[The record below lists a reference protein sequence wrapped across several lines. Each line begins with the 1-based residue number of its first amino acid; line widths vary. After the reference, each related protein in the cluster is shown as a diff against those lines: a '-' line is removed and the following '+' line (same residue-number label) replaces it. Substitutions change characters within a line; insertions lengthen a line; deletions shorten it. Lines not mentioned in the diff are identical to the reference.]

1 MRREPLEDLLV
12 VVPGILG
19 SRLAVDGREVWG
31 ASAGAVWQGIRTFA
45 GSVKGL
51 QLPKDLGDGHPGD
64 GVVPVGLVPSLHA
77 LPGVWPLVDGYSDLL
92 GWLERTFTLR
102 RALPGA
108 RPDVPVNLVEFAY
121 DWRLSCRYNARL
133 LAGRV
138 DEALGRWRA
147 SADHRAKAQVRLV
160 CHSMG
165 GLVGRYYVECLGGA
179 EVVRQLITLGTP
191 HRGSIG
197 ALGSLV
203 NGHRIGGERL
213 GVDLTDFGRSLPS
226 SHQLIPDYACLEAP
240 GGLRYPR
247 EIAGGLRG
255 VAPLLLEDAGRFH
268 AEIRAAALDR
278 VRRGGTGGQ
287 CLPVVGVRQPTATS
301 AVVEGERLRLIE
313 TIEGYDEGGDGR
325 VPRFAA
331 YPAELPMDDTT
342 VRASFATHGAI
353 KGHPG
358 VLEDLYE
365 WLAPAPRVY
374 RGAVAAYPLSVRVP
388 DYLTAGEPL
397 PVQAEVAVERDGAE
411 ELSVQATVTGE
422 GVSEQRTLG
431 NLGGGR
437 YAGAFP
443 DLGPG
448 AYRVAVHASR
458 DHKDTAVTT
467 LTLIGGDV

>member
-1 MRREPLEDLLV
+1 MRREPIEDLVV

-31 ASAGAVWQGIRTFA
+31 ASAGALWQGIRTFT

-51 QLPKDLGDGHPGD
+51 RLPKDLGDGHPGD

-77 LPGVWPLVDGYSDLL
+77 LPGVWPLVDGYSGLL

-102 RALPGA
+102 RALPGERA
-108 RPDVPVNLVEFAY
+108 DTPVNLVEFAY

-133 LAGRV
+133 LAARV

-147 SADHRAKAQVRLV
+147 SAPHRADARVRLV

-165 GLVGRYYVECLGGA
+165 GLVGRYYVECAGGA
-179 EVVRQLITLGTP
+179 EVTRQLITLGTP

-197 ALGSLV
+197 ALESLV

-213 GVDLTDFGRSLPS
+213 GVDLSCFGRSLPS
-226 SHQLIPDYACLEAP
+226 THQLTPDYACLEGP
-240 GGLRYPR
+240 DGLRYPK
-247 EIAGGLRG
+247 EIAGGLNG
-255 VAPLLLEDAGRFH
+255 VDPLLLEDAGRFH
-268 AEIRAAALDR
+268 AEIRDAARER
-278 VRRGGTGGQ
+278 VRRGGTDRL
-287 CLPVVGVRQPTATS
+287 CLPVVGVRQPTPTTA
-301 AVVEGERLRLIE
+301 AVEGERLRLIE
-313 TIEGYDEGGDGR
+313 TIEGNDEGGDGR

-331 YPAELPMDDTT
+331 YPAELPLDDST

-358 VLEDLYE
+358 VLEDLFD

-374 RGAVAAYPLSVRVP
+374 RGAQAGYPLSVRAP
-388 DYLTAGEPL
+388 DYLATGESL
-397 PVQAEVAVERDGAE
+397 PVEVAVATERDGAD
-411 ELSVQATVTGE
+411 ELSVRATVTGE
-422 GVSEQRTLG
+422 GVREERTLR

-443 DLGPG
+443 GLAPG

-458 DHKDTAVTT
+458 DHEDTAVTA
-467 LTLIGGDV
+467 LTLIGGDA